1 MVEDS
6 KIMKVL
12 RHPALKNDACEK
24 DHHVAPE
31 YLIALALLLCPGKS
45 HEKSEELYGILQEGG
60 LAHHTF
66 ISASD
71 KDLPRLF
78 QKFCDLVTINLFE
91 MMEGISGVQPGY
103 DEDELEKLKSAHE
116 EVREDGFL
124 EDVFG

>member
-6 KIMKVL
+6 KIMKIL
-12 RHPALKNDACEK
+12 KHPALKSDACNK

-45 HEKSEELYGILQEGG
+45 TEKSEELYGIFQEGG

-66 ISASD
+66 IAASD

-78 QKFCDLVTINLFE
+78 
-91 MMEGISGVQPGY
+91 
-103 DEDELEKLKSAHE
+103 
-116 EVREDGFL
+116 
-124 EDVFG
+124 